1 MDIYQKEDNRLWYLL
16 ARKMAKEITEAE
28 NKELIMLLQANPDAL
43 YAQELLSQQWH
54 DSYKKFNSK
63 DVDDAFDKHQLRM
76 QKAIDDNAIP
86 DCEKNIEENVPQKGR
101 IILWRY
107 VSVAAACILVAFI
120 LFKWNNQSKPPT
132 KAEELQQL
140 VTQYGSKSQLILPDG
155 TKVWLNGGST
165 LDYPKQFSGRL
176 REVTL
181 EGEAFFDVA
190 ENKQQ
195 PFLVHTKAFTVKVLG
210 TAFNIRAYNDE
221 DSASASLIRGSVE
234 VELNARKNNKVL
246 LRPNEKLVV
255 SAAPAIAEPGETAIN
270 KGIAPSAVEV
280 KKSLVTTDRSNT
292 VAETAWID
300 NKLLFKNKS
309 FEQIALVLE
318 KWFAVEIH
326 FKNENRKKLNLSGSF
341 DGENLDE
348 ILKAFMETGSST
360 FSYKK
365 DTTGTIIIY

>member
-1 MDIYQKEDNRLWYLL
+1 MDINQKENDRLWYLL
-16 ARKMAKEITEAE
+16 ARKMANEITAAE
-28 NKELIMLLQANPDAL
+28 NKELITLLQANPDAL
-43 YAQELLSQQWH
+43 YAQEVLSQQWH
-54 DSYKKFNSK
+54 DGYKKFSSK
-63 DVDDAFDKHQLRM
+63 DADDAFNKHQLRM
-76 QKAIDDNAIP
+76 QKAINDDTIP
-86 DCEKNIEENVPQKGR
+86 EYENNTRENLQRKGM

-107 VSVAAACILVAFI
+107 VFVAAACILVALI
-120 LFKWNNQSKPPT
+120 WFKWNNQLKPPA
-132 KAEELQQL
+132 KVEDLQQL

-165 LDYPKQFSGRL
+165 LDYPKQFSGLL

-181 EGEAFFDVA
+181 EGEAFFDVT

-195 PFLVHTKAFTVKVLG
+195 PFLVHTKTFTVKVLG

-255 SAAPAIAEPGETAIN
+255 SALPAIAEPGETAAN
-270 KGIAPSAVEV
+270 TGVTPSVVEV
-280 KKSLVTTDRSNT
+280 KKSLVTTDRFNT
-292 VAETAWID
+292 VAETAWVD
-300 NKLLFKNKS
+300 NKLVFKNKS
-309 FEQIALVLE
+309 FKQIALVLE
-318 KWFAVEIH
+318 KWFAVEID
-326 FKNENRKKLNLSGSF
+326 FKNENRKKLNLSGTF

-348 ILKAFMETGSST
+348 ILKAFMETGAST

-365 DTTGTIIIY
+365 DTTGAIIIY